1 MLKWSIEWNARTW
14 GIWTKHKCL
23 YLLQEV
29 RGGRTSEEMFF
40 KCFYIEKRVEV
51 YKLKYHGIFRLW
63 CVASLKIFFIRIE
76 FKNLQKKKTS
86 KALGRNNLLSTA
98 TRNMKFHKT
107 FLVMSE
113 VHVCREGFVFV
124 TNKYISTAT
133 VTHVKRHYSETDW
146 KMSKLRLCQLKLG
159 FFNQFPALYLS
170 ENNFN

>member
-1 MLKWSIEWNARTW
+1 MAEQVK
-14 GIWTKHKCL
+14 KC
-23 YLLQEV
+23 
-29 RGGRTSEEMFF
+29 FF

-51 YKLKYHGIFRLW
+51 YKLIYHGIFRLW

-76 FKNLQKKKTS
+76 FKKLQKKKPLRHWAEIIFCLRQQGTWNFIKHFWS
-86 KALGRNNLLSTA
+86 WS
-98 TRNMKFHKT
+98 
-107 FLVMSE
+107 
-113 VHVCREGFVFV
+113 
-124 TNKYISTAT
+124 KYISTAT

>member
-1 MLKWSIEWNARTW
+1 MAEQVK
-14 GIWTKHKCL
+14 
-23 YLLQEV
+23 
-29 RGGRTSEEMFF
+29 
-40 KCFYIEKRVEV
+40 KCFLNAFTLKKRVEV
-51 YKLKYHGIFRLW
+51 YKLIYHGIFRLW

-76 FKNLQKKKTS
+76 FKKLQKKK
-86 KALGRNNLLSTA
+86 KPLRHWAEIIFCLRQQGNR
-98 TRNMKFHKT
+98 KIHKT
-107 FLVMSE
+107 FLVMIE

>member
-1 MLKWSIEWNARTW
+1 MMR
-14 GIWTKHKCL
+14 
-23 YLLQEV
+23 
-29 RGGRTSEEMFF
+29 RFF
-40 KCFYIEKRVEV
+40 KNI
-51 YKLKYHGIFRLW
+51 
-63 CVASLKIFFIRIE
+63 FIRIE
-76 FKNLQKKKTS
+76 FKKLQKKKTS
-86 KALGRNNLLSTA
+86 KALVRNNLLSTA
-98 TRNMKFHKT
+98 TRNMTFHKT

>member
-1 MLKWSIEWNARTW
+1 MS
-14 GIWTKHKCL
+14 
-23 YLLQEV
+23 
-29 RGGRTSEEMFF
+29 S
-40 KCFYIEKRVEV
+40 
-51 YKLKYHGIFRLW
+51 
-63 CVASLKIFFIRIE
+63 
-76 FKNLQKKKTS
+76 KNFKKKKPS

-107 FLVMSE
+107 FLVMIE

-170 ENNFN
+170 ENNFNWKFYYILMQKKIIAVRKYCFCTFAAYCKPSA

>member
-1 MLKWSIEWNARTW
+1 MAEQVK
-14 GIWTKHKCL
+14 
-23 YLLQEV
+23 
-29 RGGRTSEEMFF
+29 
-40 KCFYIEKRVEV
+40 KCFLNAFTLKKRVEV
-51 YKLKYHGIFRLW
+51 YKLIYHGIFRLW

-76 FKNLQKKKTS
+76 FKKLQKKKQTS

-159 FFNQFPALYLS
+159 FLTSFLHS
-170 ENNFN
+170 T

>member
-1 MLKWSIEWNARTW
+1 MMR
-14 GIWTKHKCL
+14 
-23 YLLQEV
+23 
-29 RGGRTSEEMFF
+29 RFF
-40 KCFYIEKRVEV
+40 KNIFY
-51 YKLKYHGIFRLW
+51 
-63 CVASLKIFFIRIE
+63 
-76 FKNLQKKKTS
+76 KNWVQKTSKKKPS

-107 FLVMSE
+107 FLVMIE

-124 TNKYISTAT
+124 SNKYISTAT

-170 ENNFN
+170 ENNFNKKFYYTLMQKKS

>member
-1 MLKWSIEWNARTW
+1 MSSKN
-14 GIWTKHKCL
+14 
-23 YLLQEV
+23 
-29 RGGRTSEEMFF
+29 F
-40 KCFYIEKRVEV
+40 K
-51 YKLKYHGIFRLW
+51 
-63 CVASLKIFFIRIE
+63 
-76 FKNLQKKKTS
+76 KKKTS

-107 FLVMSE
+107 FLVMIE

-159 FFNQFPALYLS
+159 FFNHSFLHSTKVKTISTKSFITLWCKKNHSRKKILFLYFCCILLTKCITPAIFWKIAKCS
-170 ENNFN
+170 EI